1 MLKQKRQLFEVLF
14 MGADLIAV
22 SIAWLLSYWI
32 RFSSGWIPID
42 KGVPELTSYLSQLL
56 FIWLIWAFVFKKM
69 GLYKPMRGRNKSWEV
84 LQLLRAHTLSVIV
97 LIAVTY
103 LLREKSVPFSRLVFL
118 YFGALAFIFTLTH
131 RMSIRAILREL
142 RRKGFNLR
150 YLIIVGAGKVAHDIV
165 MRVRQHRE
173 LGIQLIGCL
182 AHPDDNKARGPAGI
196 PVVGNYNDLKK
207 LLTTMDIDQVVVALP
222 LEDNQMLPEV
232 MKDLKNSTV
241 DVKIVPDVYQFIS
254 AGGSIEEFEGLPVIS
269 VQECPI
275 EGVNLY
281 LKRGLDLILALIA
294 LIFLSPLMTLIA
306 LTIKFTSR
314 GPVLYAQDRIS
325 LDGSRFSILKFRTM
339 STDAEIDGPQWS
351 QKEDSRVTGVGKFLR
366 IWSLDELPQLWNVIR
381 GDMSLVGPRPERPY
395 FIHQF
400 RDQIPLYM
408 LRHKVPAGITG
419 WAQINGWRGDTSLDK
434 RIEYDLYYMQNWS
447 LLFDLKI
454 LFLTIIRGLKD
465 RSVLS

>member
-14 MGADLIAV
+14 MGADLVAV
-22 SIAWLLSYWI
+22 SLAWILSYWI
-32 RFSSGWIPID
+32 RFFSGWIPVD
-42 KGVPELTSYLSQLL
+42 KGIPELTSYLSQLL
-56 FIWLIWAFVFKKM
+56 FIWLIWAFVFRKM
-69 GLYKPMRGRNKSWEV
+69 GLYKPMRGRNRMWE
-84 LQLLRAHTLSVIV
+84 LWQLMRAHTLSVIV
-97 LIAVTY
+97 LIALTY
-103 LLREKSVPFSRLVFL
+103 LIREKSVPFSRLVFL
-118 YFGALAFIFTLTH
+118 YFGVIAFTFTLAQ
-131 RMSIRAILREL
+131 RMSMRALLREL

-182 AHPDDNKARGPAGI
+182 APDDSARRGPAGI
-196 PVVGNYNDLKK
+196 PIIGMYGDLKK

-232 MKDLKNSTV
+232 MNDLKNSTV

-281 LKRGLDLILALIA
+281 MKRAVDLFIALTALIA
-294 LIFLSPLMTLIA
+294 LSPLMTIIAILIR
-306 LTIKFTSR
+306 LSSR
-314 GPVLYAQDRIS
+314 GPVLYAQERIS

-339 STDAEIDGPQWS
+339 STDAESDGPQWS
-351 QKEDSRVTGVGKFLR
+351 QKEDPRVTRLGKFLR

-419 WAQINGWRGDTSLDK
+419 WAQVNGWRGDTSLDK
-434 RIEYDLYYMQNWS
+434 RIEYDLYYMQHWS
-447 LLFDLKI
+447 LLFDIKI